1 MQQNFGRHLAA
12 VAFRRRLARGKNR
25 SGRAPLRRSASRRTV
40 ETAQLQGQMH
50 SGLFGIAIG
59 GHNDVSAAR
68 RRTDDHRPTFAS
80 EPRPAPRK
88 RGDDLKTLALLGKGR
103 RYLRDR
109 KFYARQRAGRTA
121 DFADPQRV

>member
-1 MQQNFGRHLAA
+1 
-12 VAFRRRLARGKNR
+12 
-25 SGRAPLRRSASRRTV
+25 
-40 ETAQLQGQMH
+40 MH

-59 GHNDVSAAR
+59 GHNDVSAACR
-68 RRTDDHRPTFAS
+68 RADDHRPTFAS

-88 RGDDLKTLALLGKGR
+88 GGDDLKTLAVLGKGR

-109 KFYARQRAGRTA
+109 KFDARQRAGRTA